1 MNRNGKRGRMSRIKF
16 LKVLNAAL
24 FLLFLLQVTSGL
36 LMVAGV
42 GEAFVVHLAGG
53 ACLVL
58 CGAAHVALNWGWVK
72 LQYFRTR

>member
-1 MNRNGKRGRMSRIKF
+1 MNRIGF
-16 LKVLNAAL
+16 LKVLNVAL

-42 GEAFVVHLAGG
+42 GAAFVAHLAGG

-58 CGAAHVALNWGWVK
+58 CGAAHLALNWGWVK
-72 LQYFRTR
+72 MQYFRTH